1 MFSKIQNPETGNW
14 VNVNG
19 VVGRKVLRNYVR
31 QMGGAGTRE
40 DMPNVTSTTAS
51 KKDGEVESFA
61 EWVTEL
67 KHLYEKGDTRIPPTP
82 GPCNSESALREIIT
96 ENKLN
101 NNINEE
107 DIFHIINHCS
117 SINCNILI
125 TSNMNLNEYTFQLK
139 DLSSRLKTFINI
151 NIDLPDD
158 ELLVNLM
165 TKLFHD
171 KQIIVKNPEIFH
183 YIIKRV
189 DRSYEKIFH
198 LIDKI
203 DNLLM
208 KKNKQLTIPIIKEL
222 I

>member
-1 MFSKIQNPETGNW
+1 MEQFFFNYNLRPNFSLNDFFVGSANIEAYNLLINTKKINNLLLIGPPKSGKTHLSFIWQKKF
-14 VNVNG
+14 NG
-19 VVGRKVLRNYVR
+19 
-31 QMGGAGTRE
+31 
-40 DMPNVTSTTAS
+40 
-51 KKDGEVESFA
+51 
-61 EWVTEL
+61 
-67 KHLYEKGDTRIPPTP
+67 
-82 GPCNSESALREIIT
+82 IIYNNNINQIL
-96 ENKLN
+96 ENKSDIIIDN
-101 NNINEE
+101 IFNNINEE
-107 DIFHIINHCS
+107 EIFHIINHCS
-117 SINCNILI
+117 SVNCRILA
-125 TSNMNLNEYTFQLK
+125 TSNIGLNEYTFQLK
-139 DLSSRLKTFINI
+139 DLSSRLKTFINV

-183 YIIKRV
+183 YIINRV

-198 LIDKI
+198 LINKI

>member
-1 MFSKIQNPETGNW
+1 MEQSFFNYNLRPNFSLNDFFVGSSNIEAYNLLINTEKNNNLLLIGPPKSGKTHLSFIWQKKF
-14 VNVNG
+14 NG
-19 VVGRKVLRNYVR
+19 
-31 QMGGAGTRE
+31 
-40 DMPNVTSTTAS
+40 
-51 KKDGEVESFA
+51 
-61 EWVTEL
+61 
-67 KHLYEKGDTRIPPTP
+67 
-82 GPCNSESALREIIT
+82 IIYNNNINQIL
-96 ENKLN
+96 ENKSDIIIDN
-101 NNINEE
+101 IFNNINEE
-107 DIFHIINHCS
+107 EIFHIINRCS
-117 SINCNILI
+117 SVNCKILA
-125 TSNMNLNEYTFQLK
+125 TSNIRLNEFTFQLK
-139 DLSSRLKTFINI
+139 DLSSRLKTFMNVNI
-151 NIDLPDD
+151 NLPDD

>member
-1 MFSKIQNPETGNW
+1 MEQSFFNYNLRPNFSISDYFVGTSNIEAYNLLINTQNINNLFLVGPSKSGKTHLAFIWQKKFNAIIYDNNIKQILENTS
-14 VNVNG
+14 NVIVDNIF
-19 VVGRKVLRNYVR
+19 
-31 QMGGAGTRE
+31 
-40 DMPNVTSTTAS
+40 D
-51 KKDGEVESFA
+51 
-61 EWVTEL
+61 
-67 KHLYEKGDTRIPPTP
+67 
-82 GPCNSESALREIIT
+82 
-96 ENKLN
+96 
-101 NNINEE
+101 NINEE
-107 DIFHIINHCS
+107 EIFHIINHCS
-117 SINCNILI
+117 SVNSKILV
-125 TSNMNLNEYTFQLK
+125 TSNIGLNEYTFQLK

-158 ELLVNLM
+158 ELLINLM

-189 DRSYEKIFH
+189 HRSYDKIFH

>member
-1 MFSKIQNPETGNW
+1 MEQSFFNYNLRPNFSISDYFVGTSNIEAYNLLINTQNINNLFLVGPSKSGKTHLAFIWQKKFNAIIFDSNIKEILQNTS
-14 VNVNG
+14 NV
-19 VVGRKVLRNYVR
+19 
-31 QMGGAGTRE
+31 
-40 DMPNVTSTTAS
+40 
-51 KKDGEVESFA
+51 
-61 EWVTEL
+61 
-67 KHLYEKGDTRIPPTP
+67 
-82 GPCNSESALREIIT
+82 IID
-96 ENKLN
+96 NIFD
-101 NNINEE
+101 NINEE
-107 DIFHIINHCS
+107 EIFHIINHCS
-117 SINCNILI
+117 SVNSKILV
-125 TSNMNLNEYTFQLK
+125 TSNIGLNEYTFQLK

-158 ELLVNLM
+158 ELLINLM

-189 DRSYEKIFH
+189 HRSYDKIFH

>member
-1 MFSKIQNPETGNW
+1 MEQSFFNYNLRPNFSISDYFVGTSNIEAYNLLINTQNINNLFLVGPSKSGKTHLAFIWQKKFNAIIYDNNIKQILENTS
-14 VNVNG
+14 NVIVDNIF
-19 VVGRKVLRNYVR
+19 
-31 QMGGAGTRE
+31 
-40 DMPNVTSTTAS
+40 D
-51 KKDGEVESFA
+51 
-61 EWVTEL
+61 
-67 KHLYEKGDTRIPPTP
+67 
-82 GPCNSESALREIIT
+82 
-96 ENKLN
+96 
-101 NNINEE
+101 NINEE
-107 DIFHIINHCS
+107 EIFHIINHCS
-117 SINCNILI
+117 SVNSKILV
-125 TSNMNLNEYTFQLK
+125 TSNIKLNEYIFKLK

-151 NIDLPDD
+151 NIYLPDD
-158 ELLVNLM
+158 ELLINLM

-189 DRSYEKIFH
+189 DRSYEKIFN

>member
-1 MFSKIQNPETGNW
+1 MEQSFFNYNLRPNFSLNDFFVGSANIEAYNLLINKQIN
-14 VNVNG
+14 NVLLVGPPKSGKTHLSFIWQKKFNG
-19 VVGRKVLRNYVR
+19 
-31 QMGGAGTRE
+31 
-40 DMPNVTSTTAS
+40 
-51 KKDGEVESFA
+51 
-61 EWVTEL
+61 
-67 KHLYEKGDTRIPPTP
+67 
-82 GPCNSESALREIIT
+82 IIY
-96 ENKLN
+96 N
-101 NNINEE
+101 NNINQILENKYDVIIDNIFHNINEE
-107 DIFHIINHCS
+107 EIFHIINHCS
-117 SINCNILI
+117 SVNCRILV
-125 TSNMNLNEYTFQLK
+125 TSNIRLNEFVFQLK
-139 DLSSRLKTFINI
+139 DLSSRLKTFMNVNI
-151 NIDLPDD
+151 NLPDD

-189 DRSYEKIFH
+189 DRSYEKIFN

>member
-1 MFSKIQNPETGNW
+1 MEQSFFNYNLRPNFSINDYFVGTSNIEAYNLLINTQNINNLFLVGPSKSGKTHLAFIWQKKFNAIIYDNNIKKILENTS
-14 VNVNG
+14 NV
-19 VVGRKVLRNYVR
+19 
-31 QMGGAGTRE
+31 
-40 DMPNVTSTTAS
+40 
-51 KKDGEVESFA
+51 
-61 EWVTEL
+61 
-67 KHLYEKGDTRIPPTP
+67 
-82 GPCNSESALREIIT
+82 IID
-96 ENKLN
+96 NIFD
-101 NNINEE
+101 NINEE
-107 DIFHIINHCS
+107 EIFHIINHCS
-117 SINCNILI
+117 SVNSKILV
-125 TSNMNLNEYTFQLK
+125 TSNIGLNEYTFQLK

-151 NIDLPDD
+151 NIYLPDD
-158 ELLVNLM
+158 ELLINLM

-189 DRSYEKIFH
+189 HRSYDKIFH

>member
-1 MFSKIQNPETGNW
+1 MEQSFFNYNLRPNFSLNDFFVGSANIEAYNLLINTKKINNLLLIGPPKSGKTHLSFIWQKKF
-14 VNVNG
+14 NG
-19 VVGRKVLRNYVR
+19 
-31 QMGGAGTRE
+31 
-40 DMPNVTSTTAS
+40 
-51 KKDGEVESFA
+51 
-61 EWVTEL
+61 
-67 KHLYEKGDTRIPPTP
+67 
-82 GPCNSESALREIIT
+82 IIY
-96 ENKLN
+96 N
-101 NNINEE
+101 NNINQILENKFDIIIDNIFKNINEE
-107 DIFHIINHCS
+107 EIFHIINHCS
-117 SINCNILI
+117 SVNCRILI
-125 TSNMNLNEYTFQLK
+125 TSNIELNEYTFKLK
-139 DLSSRLKTFINI
+139 DLSSRLKTFINVNI
-151 NIDLPDD
+151 NLPDD

-189 DRSYEKIFH
+189 HRSYDKIFH

>member
-1 MFSKIQNPETGNW
+1 MEQSFFNYNLRPNFSLNDFFVGSSNIEAYNLLINNKKINNLFLIGPAKSGKTHLSFIWQKKF
-14 VNVNG
+14 NG
-19 VVGRKVLRNYVR
+19 
-31 QMGGAGTRE
+31 
-40 DMPNVTSTTAS
+40 
-51 KKDGEVESFA
+51 
-61 EWVTEL
+61 
-67 KHLYEKGDTRIPPTP
+67 
-82 GPCNSESALREIIT
+82 IIYNNNINQIL
-96 ENKLN
+96 ENKSDIIIDN
-101 NNINEE
+101 IFNNINEE
-107 DIFHIINHCS
+107 EIFHIINHCS
-117 SINCNILI
+117 SVNCRILV
-125 TSNMNLNEYTFQLK
+125 TSNIGLNEYTFKLK
-139 DLSSRLKTFINI
+139 DLSSRLKTFINV

>member
-1 MFSKIQNPETGNW
+1 MEQSFFNYNLRPNFSLNDFFVGSANIEAYNLLINTKKINNLLLIGPPKSGKTHLSFIWQKKF
-14 VNVNG
+14 NG
-19 VVGRKVLRNYVR
+19 
-31 QMGGAGTRE
+31 
-40 DMPNVTSTTAS
+40 
-51 KKDGEVESFA
+51 
-61 EWVTEL
+61 
-67 KHLYEKGDTRIPPTP
+67 
-82 GPCNSESALREIIT
+82 IIY
-96 ENKLN
+96 N
-101 NNINEE
+101 NNINQILENKFDIIIDNIFKNINEE
-107 DIFHIINHCS
+107 EIFHIINHCS
-117 SINCNILI
+117 SVNCRILI
-125 TSNMNLNEYTFQLK
+125 TSNIELNEYTFKLK
-139 DLSSRLKTFINI
+139 DLSSRLKTFINVNI
-151 NIDLPDD
+151 NLPDD

>member
-1 MFSKIQNPETGNW
+1 MEQSFFNYNLRPNFSLNDFFVGSANIEAYNLLINNKKIN
-14 VNVNG
+14 NVLLVGPPKSGKTHLSFIWQKKFNG
-19 VVGRKVLRNYVR
+19 
-31 QMGGAGTRE
+31 
-40 DMPNVTSTTAS
+40 
-51 KKDGEVESFA
+51 
-61 EWVTEL
+61 
-67 KHLYEKGDTRIPPTP
+67 
-82 GPCNSESALREIIT
+82 IIY
-96 ENKLN
+96 N
-101 NNINEE
+101 NNINQILENKHDVVIDNIFHNINEE
-107 DIFHIINHCS
+107 EIFHIINHCS
-117 SINCNILI
+117 SVTCKILV
-125 TSNMNLNEYTFQLK
+125 TSNIGLYEYTFQLK
-139 DLSSRLKTFINI
+139 DLSSRLKTFINVNI
-151 NIDLPDD
+151 NLPDD

>member
-1 MFSKIQNPETGNW
+1 MEQSFFNYNLRPNFSISDYFVGTSNIEAYNLLINTQNINNLFLIGPSKSGKTHLAFIWQKKFNAIIYDNNIKQILENTS
-14 VNVNG
+14 NVIVDNIF
-19 VVGRKVLRNYVR
+19 
-31 QMGGAGTRE
+31 
-40 DMPNVTSTTAS
+40 D
-51 KKDGEVESFA
+51 
-61 EWVTEL
+61 
-67 KHLYEKGDTRIPPTP
+67 
-82 GPCNSESALREIIT
+82 
-96 ENKLN
+96 
-101 NNINEE
+101 NINEE
-107 DIFHIINHCS
+107 EIFHIINHCS
-117 SINCNILI
+117 SVNSKILV
-125 TSNMNLNEYTFQLK
+125 TSNIKLNEYTFQLK

-158 ELLVNLM
+158 ELLINLM

-189 DRSYEKIFH
+189 HRSYDKIFH

>member
-1 MFSKIQNPETGNW
+1 MKCKI
-14 VNVNG
+14 
-19 VVGRKVLRNYVR
+19 L
-31 QMGGAGTRE
+31 
-40 DMPNVTSTTAS
+40 VTSS
-51 KKDGEVESFA
+51 
-61 EWVTEL
+61 
-67 KHLYEKGDTRIPPTP
+67 I
-82 GPCNSESALREIIT
+82 
-96 ENKLN
+96 KLN
-101 NNINEE
+101 EH
-107 DIFHIINHCS
+107 IFK
-117 SINCNILI
+117 
-125 TSNMNLNEYTFQLK
+125 LK
-139 DLSSRLKTFINI
+139 DLSSRLKTFINV

-189 DRSYEKIFH
+189 HRSYEKIFD